1 MKTLNRALR
10 LMMAGA
16 ALSPLL
22 VLSVPAQA
30 GTWSI
35 QSENVASIL
44 LGVDAIGA
52 STLYV
57 AGGADGVGPII
68 LKSTDGG
75 KSYVQQIDSLQTMS
89 YMAID
94 ASDGQHALA
103 GGLGAFYRFAG
114 ASYTQDGNT
123 WRPSRD
129 RWLASAYQDVEAASN
144 EHMYL
149 IGMWSTMLD
158 YGEGVAASSDGGR
171 TFYYF
176 DWGMDTSARYGSFI
190 SPAVGFIAGGEWPDD
205 SLSRVGG
212 GDYRFSQHVRIPG
225 EAMPERAGATGYRAT
240 IAKTVNGGESW
251 ELLFDDYDRFYL
263 NQIEFT
269 DELNGWVVAE
279 GDEGAYILGT
289 HDGGYTWTEQH
300 MQVAGSLMAL
310 KMVNAQEG
318 WAGGATITPTGFKS
332 LLLHT
337 TDGGNTWVEHPETLR
352 YWIMNID
359 TLPDGRAW
367 AVALNPASMF
377 SILQYVP

>member
-1 MKTLNRALR
+1 MKTLTRALS
-10 LMMAGA
+10 LLVAGA

-22 VLSVPAQA
+22 ALPAQA

-35 QSENVASIL
+35 QSENVATIL
-44 LGVDAIGA
+44 LGVDAIDA

-57 AGGADGVGPII
+57 AGGNDGVGPII

-75 KSYVQQIDSLQTMS
+75 QTYEQQIDSLQSMS

-114 ASYTQDGNT
+114 ASYTQDGST

-129 RWLASAYQDVEAASN
+129 RWLASAYQDVEATSN
-144 EHMYL
+144 DYMYL
-149 IGMWSTMLD
+149 IGMWSTLLD
-158 YGEGVAASSDGGR
+158 YGEGVAASSDGGHSFR
-171 TFYYF
+171 YF

-205 SLSRVGG
+205 SLTRAGR

-225 EAMPERAGATGYRAT
+225 EAMPERANTTGYRAT

-289 HDGGYTWTEQH
+289 KDGGYTWTEQH
-300 MQVAGSLMAL
+300 MQAAGSLMAL

-337 TDGGNTWVEHPETLR
+337 HDGGATWVEHPETLR

-377 SILQYVP
+377 SILRYVP